1 MAEECER
8 CRLVIRRTL
17 MPQVQLF
24 FLKGSFDLK
33 SLSSVKKDLTGLP
46 YADLK
51 VTSAYYKTILLV

>member
-17 MPQVQLF
+17 MLQLF

-51 VTSAYYKTILLV
+51 VTSAYYKTVLLV

>member
-1 MAEECER
+1 
-8 CRLVIRRTL
+8 

-51 VTSAYYKTILLV
+51 VTSAYYKTVLLV